1 MKPFLK
7 KVADVYALNE
17 ADRLYKYCFVLPNR
31 RSRVFFESY
40 LSDALNDKH
49 SIFPE
54 LTTIS
59 DFIDEYSDLVEAGR
73 VEQLFL
79 LYQAYRTLAECD
91 QKQYDDFD
99 HFLHLGDMLLNDFN
113 DIDRYMVDAKEL
125 FFNMRNLENIK
136 RIIFQTNRLLSSRN
150 IGVLTK
156 KR

>member
-59 DFIDEYSDLVEAGR
+59 YFIDEYSDLVEAGFCCIKHIAHLR
-73 VEQLFL
+73 S
-79 LYQAYRTLAECD
+79 ATKSSMTTLTTFCILAIC
-91 QKQYDDFD
+91 Y
-99 HFLHLGDMLLNDFN
+99 
-113 DIDRYMVDAKEL
+113 
-125 FFNMRNLENIK
+125 
-136 RIIFQTNRLLSSRN
+136 
-150 IGVLTK
+150 
-156 KR
+156 

>member
-59 DFIDEYSDLVEAGR
+59 DFIDEYSDLVEAG
-73 VEQLFL
+73 VF
-79 LYQAYRTLAECD
+79 A
-91 QKQYDDFD
+91 
-99 HFLHLGDMLLNDFN
+99 
-113 DIDRYMVDAKEL
+113 V
-125 FFNMRNLENIK
+125 
-136 RIIFQTNRLLSSRN
+136 SSISHTCGARPKA
-150 IGVLTK
+150 V
-156 KR
+156 

>member
-73 VEQLFL
+73 VEQLFCCIKHIAHL
-79 LYQAYRTLAECD
+79 RSATKSSMTTLTTFCILAIC
-91 QKQYDDFD
+91 Y
-99 HFLHLGDMLLNDFN
+99 
-113 DIDRYMVDAKEL
+113 
-125 FFNMRNLENIK
+125 
-136 RIIFQTNRLLSSRN
+136 
-150 IGVLTK
+150 
-156 KR
+156 